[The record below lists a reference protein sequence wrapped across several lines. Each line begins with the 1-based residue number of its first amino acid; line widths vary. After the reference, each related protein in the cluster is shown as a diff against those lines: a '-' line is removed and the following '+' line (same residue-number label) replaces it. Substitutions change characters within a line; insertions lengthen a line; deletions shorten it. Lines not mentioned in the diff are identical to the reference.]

1 MTNCVACHNPNPNLA
16 GSKGPPIAGSP
27 RELVYDR
34 VLFVKYPPGYKP
46 KRTTHNMRPLPQLK
60 NRIDDLTAFLAEA
73 ANKNQPATPGGAVN
87 KSAPPQLSSD
97 GKMAQPENHAPIA
110 PHQAQN

>member
-1 MTNCVACHNPNPNLA
+1 MTPAEHGRIVYVTNCVACHNPNPNLA

-34 VLFVKYPPGYKP
+34 VLYVKYPPGYKP
-46 KRTTHNMRPLPQLK
+46 KRTTHNMKALPQLA

-73 ANKNQPATPGGAVN
+73 AKNEAAKN
-87 KSAPPQLSSD
+87 EAAK
-97 GKMAQPENHAPIA
+97 KK
-110 PHQAQN
+110 